1 MQRYLVTG
9 GTGFV
14 GRALCQRL
22 AECGAE
28 LTVLS
33 RDPQRA
39 SSLLPG
45 GTRTIGSLDQLSAM
59 EHFDVVLNL
68 AGEPIADKRWSAG
81 RKRVLEASRIELTRN
96 LVRWMLAG
104 GKPPRVFVSAS
115 AIGYYGDQGE
125 KTVTEDSPPHI
136 EYSHELCA
144 AWEAAALQAADSGI
158 RTALLRIGLVVAPG
172 GGFLARMLLPFRLGL
187 GGPIGSG
194 QQWMSWV
201 HRKDLLRLIELL
213 VEREDLAGV
222 FNATAPT
229 PVTGREFARTLGR
242 VLHRPAILPIPAL
255 VLRIV
260 FGEMSRLLLTGQ
272 RVFPVRAE
280 AAGFEFEF
288 RDLESA
294 LRDALANREPA

>member
-22 AECGAE
+22 AERGAE

-33 RDPQRA
+33 RDPRRA
-39 SSLLPG
+39 SGLLPA

-68 AGEPIADKRWSAG
+68 AGEPIADKRWSVG
-81 RKRVLEASRIELTRN
+81 RKRVLEASRIELTRH
-96 LVRWMLAG
+96 LVRWMLASS
-104 GKPPRVFVSAS
+104 KPPRVFVSAS

-125 KTVTEDSPPHI
+125 QTVTEDSPPHC

-144 AWEAAALQAADSGI
+144 AWEAAALRAASSGI
-158 RTALLRIGLVVAPG
+158 RTVILRIGLVVAPG
-172 GGFLARMLLPFRLGL
+172 GGFLARMLLPFRLGV
-187 GGPIGSG
+187 GGPIGNG
-194 QQWMSWV
+194 RQWMSWI
-201 HRKDLLRLIELL
+201 HRRDLLRLIELL
-213 VEREDLAGV
+213 SEREELAGV

-229 PVTGREFARTLGR
+229 PVTGRQFAHTLGR

-255 VLRIV
+255 VLRIA

-294 LRDALANREPA
+294 LRDALADRAPA

>member
-14 GRALCQRL
+14 GHALCQRL
-22 AECGAE
+22 VRHGAA

-33 RDPQRA
+33 RDPGRA
-39 SSLLPG
+39 SSLLPAG
-45 GTRTIGSLDQLSAM
+45 IRSISSLDQLAPT
-59 EHFDVVLNL
+59 EHFDVIINL
-68 AGEPIADKRWSAG
+68 AGEPIADKRWSAK

-96 LVRWMLAG
+96 LVGWMCASSRQ
-104 GKPPRVFVSAS
+104 PRVFVSAS

-125 KTVTEDSPPHI
+125 RTVTEDSEPHL
-136 EYSHELCA
+136 EYSHQLCA
-144 AWEAAALQAADSGI
+144 AWEAAALRAADAGV
-158 RTALLRIGLVVAPG
+158 RTALLRIGLVVGPA

-194 QQWMSWV
+194 RQWMSWI
-201 HRKDLLRLIELL
+201 HRNDLLRLIALL

-229 PVTGREFARTLGR
+229 PVTGREFADTLGR
-242 VLHRPAILPIPAL
+242 VLRRPAIVPAPAL
-255 VLRIV
+255 LFRVV

-272 RVFPVRAE
+272 RVLPRRAA
-280 AAGFEFEF
+280 AAGFQFEF
-288 RDLESA
+288 PDLESA
-294 LRDALANREPA
+294 LRDVLEKPRPT